1 VGAVAAAWL
10 MGPAAAEA
18 DFSFPN
24 FSSMTGLTL
33 NGNAAQVNS
42 TIRLTP
48 TASSQKGSAWHQT
61 KQAVED
67 GFETTFQF
75 QITPQS
81 ATGAGA
87 DGFVFVI
94 HNSPA
99 GTSALGGHGKVIGY
113 GAVDGGSNAVMNSI
127 GIEFDSWN
135 NNTSSVDF
143 GDPNDNHIAVHR
155 LTMATEKQ
163 TTANRLGY
171 NSTIPPLEDGMVHD
185 VKITYD
191 PGTLR
196 VYLDDMTTPKLS
208 LALDL
213 AAAIPLDQGKAFVG
227 FTSGTGSANSNHDIL
242 SWDFDGFEDQ
252 DGDGVEDEDDNCPAL
267 ANPDQA
273 DLDGDGQGDACDA
286 DDDNDGV
293 LDGSDNCPRLPN
305 TDQANLDGDAM
316 GDACDPD
323 DDNDTVPDG
332 SDNCPRESNADQAD
346 MDGDGAGDVCDS
358 DNPVLIDVK
367 PGDKNNTFGCKS
379 QGVIEVAVL
388 GSSHFNVATLDP
400 ASARFGKP
408 GAEEARA
415 KAAVKYQD
423 VNGDGHQDGVFE
435 FKFSDT
441 GLGCPPGATP
451 GKPKSVDASLKAK
464 TESGVWVAGKDTV
477 RLAGP

>member
-1 VGAVAAAWL
+1 MGAVAAAWL
-10 MGPAAAEA
+10 MGPGAAEA

-24 FSSMTGLTL
+24 FSMITGLTL

-48 TASSQKGSAWHQT
+48 TAASQKGSAWHQT

-99 GTSALGGHGKVIGY
+99 GTGALGGHGKVIGY

-127 GIEFDSWN
+127 GIEFDTWN

-171 NSTIPPLEDGMVHD
+171 NSTIPPLEDGEIHN
-185 VKITYD
+185 VKITYE

-196 VYLDDMTTPKLS
+196 VYLDDMTTSKLN
-208 LALDL
+208 LALNL
-213 AAAIPLDQGKAFVG
+213 ATAITLDGGKAFVG
-227 FTSGTGSANSNHDIL
+227 FTSGTGSASSNHDIL
-242 SWDFDGFEDQ
+242 SWNFDGFDDQ

-273 DLDGDGQGDACDA
+273 
-286 DDDNDGV
+286 
-293 LDGSDNCPRLPN
+293 
-305 TDQANLDGDAM
+305 NLDGDAM

-323 DDNDTVPDG
+323 DDNDGAPDA
-332 SDNCPRESNADQAD
+332 SDNCPTVANPDQAD
-346 MDGDGAGDVCDS
+346 LDGDGAGDVCDS
-358 DNPVLIDVK
+358 ENPVLIDVK
-367 PGDKNNTFGCKS
+367 PGDKNNTVGCKS
-379 QGVIEVAVL
+379 QGGIEVAVL
-388 GSSHFNVATLDP
+388 GSSDFNVATLDP
-400 ASARFGKP
+400 ASVRFGKP
-408 GAEEARA
+408 GAESARA
-415 KAAVKYQD
+415 KAPAKYEDVNSDGYQD
-423 VNGDGHQDGVFE
+423 AVFE
-435 FKFSDT
+435 FKFGDT
-441 GLGCPPGATP
+441 GLGCPPGAAP

-464 TESGVWVAGKDTV
+464 TQGGIWVAGKDVV